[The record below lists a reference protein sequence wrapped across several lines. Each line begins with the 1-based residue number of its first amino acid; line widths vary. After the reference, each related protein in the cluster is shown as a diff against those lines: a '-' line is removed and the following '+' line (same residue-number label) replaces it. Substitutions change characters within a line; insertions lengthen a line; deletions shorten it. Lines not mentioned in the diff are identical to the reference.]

1 MEALGVALLVVAVA
15 LFLVEALTPTGG
27 LIGLI
32 GIGALVASGILLEV
46 PWPVIVVVV
55 LAIVALGALFG
66 RKVWRAQRQERVLTG
81 WEELIGAVG
90 AVRVPLDPVG
100 QVFVEGALWRA
111 RVDDGVAPVPAG
123 SRVRVRAVDGLTL
136 QVEPVPVEEGSPT
149 AGSEDAEFRSA
160 HS

>member
-1 MEALGVALLVVAVA
+1 MEALGLALLVVAVT

-66 RKVWRAQRQERVLTG
+66 RKVWRAQKQERVLTG
-81 WEELIGAVG
+81 WEELIDAVG
-90 AVRVPLDPVG
+90 EVRVPLDPVG

-123 SRVRVRAVDGLTL
+123 SRVRVREVDGLTL
-136 QVEPVPVEEGSPT
+136 QVEPVPVEEG
-149 AGSEDAEFRSA
+149 AGDAEIRSA

>member
-1 MEALGVALLVVAVA
+1 MEALGLALLVVAVT

-66 RKVWRAQRQERVLTG
+66 RKVWRAQKQERVLTG
-81 WEELIGAVG
+81 WEELIDAVG
-90 AVRVPLDPVG
+90 EVRVPLDPLG

-123 SRVRVRAVDGLTL
+123 SRVRVREVDGLTL
-136 QVEPVPVEEGSPT
+136 QVEPVPVEEG
-149 AGSEDAEFRSA
+149 AADVEIRSA

>member
-1 MEALGVALLVVAVA
+1 MEALGLALLVVAVT

-66 RKVWRAQRQERVLTG
+66 RKVWRAQKQERVLTG
-81 WEELIGAVG
+81 WEELIDAVG
-90 AVRVPLDPVG
+90 EVRVPLDPLG

-123 SRVRVRAVDGLTL
+123 SRVRVREVDGLTL
-136 QVEPVPVEEGSPT
+136 QVEPVPVEEG
-149 AGSEDAEFRSA
+149 AADAEIRSA